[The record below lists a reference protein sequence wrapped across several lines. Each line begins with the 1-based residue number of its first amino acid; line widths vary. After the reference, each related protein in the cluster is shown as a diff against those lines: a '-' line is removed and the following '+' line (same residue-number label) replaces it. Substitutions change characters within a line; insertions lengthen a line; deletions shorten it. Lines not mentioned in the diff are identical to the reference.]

1 MPLRVELLNLVYD
14 DNEDLDQACERESWG
29 FNATRLHP
37 DIYMNE
43 LLVGMR
49 IIHQVLPA
57 ILEKLGIDKA
67 FKLDETGR
75 DCAAPRPAYD
85 DPVGIRHGSA

>member
-1 MPLRVELLNLVYD
+1 MLDLVYD

-29 FNATRLHP
+29 FNATRLHL

-49 IIHQVLPA
+49 MIHQVLPA
-57 ILEKLGIDKA
+57 ILENVGLDKT
-67 FKLDETGR
+67 FKLDESALR
-75 DCAAPRPAYD
+75 LDRPVTIQWGSEAETQKKD
-85 DPVGIRHGSA
+85 D